1 MARGTFDN
9 EIKQAMAPDGEDVSP
24 SPRQPAKSAQSGA
37 QPKPPAP
44 TGGGRPQLGAPRP
57 GVAVGIRL
65 PHPGTDPV
73 SHAASIAHAI
83 LQHGSSRGY

>member
-9 EIKQAMAPDGEDVSP
+9 EIKQAMTPGDGDGSP
-24 SPRQPAKSAQSGA
+24 PPGQSAKSAPSGA
-37 QPKPPAP
+37 KPPAP